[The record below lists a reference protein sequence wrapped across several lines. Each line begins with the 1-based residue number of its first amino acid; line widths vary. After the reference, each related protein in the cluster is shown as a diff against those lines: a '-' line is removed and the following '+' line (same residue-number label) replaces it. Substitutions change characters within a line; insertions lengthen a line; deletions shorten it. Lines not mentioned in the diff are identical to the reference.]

1 MGWSGADLPVI
12 SDRWADLWSV
22 ADAAWLLDIPAR
34 EVREVLRR
42 NCVEAVGKRYDRG
55 RGTRH
60 VRVYAASDVLEA
72 LDLGGDALAEVLY
85 GP

>member
-1 MGWSGADLPVI
+1 MSWSGADLPVI
-12 SDRWADLWSV
+12 QDRWADLWSV

-34 EVREVLRR
+34 EVREALRR
-42 NCVEAVGKRYDRG
+42 NAVEVVGKRYDQG

-60 VRVYAASDVLEA
+60 VRVYLASDVLEA
-72 LDLGGDALAEVLY
+72 LDLGGDILAEVLY